1 MEGTLKPSQ
10 LHALFVHLDAH
21 DVCAVNPHG
30 IDAADEGRKLHD
42 DRVAGVAE
50 DVRRQGKTL
59 LSAGG
64 DNQVIKLA
72 ADAKLFFQPLPCGL
86 AQRGIAFGHAVL
98 QTGQGLLLKNTRGDF
113 ADFLHGNGLVG
124 GASGRKCDD
133 FGMRCGV
140 FQNFADRRRTNIGNT
155 IRKMILHTF
164 VTTFLYV
171 ILASDFYSFEYI

>member
-1 MEGTLKPSQ
+1 M
-10 LHALFVHLDAH
+10 
-21 DVCAVNPHG
+21 NPHG

>member
-1 MEGTLKPSQ
+1 MLQPVQ
-10 LHALFVHLDAH
+10 LHALFIHLHAD
-21 DVCAVNPHG
+21 DVCAVDAHG
-30 IDAADEGRKLHD
+30 VDAADEGRQLYD

-64 DNQVIKLA
+64 DDEIVKVA
-72 ADAKLFFQPLPCGL
+72 ANAEFLLQPLLRRRTQGRIP
-86 AQRGIAFGHAVL
+86 FGHAVL
-98 QTGQGLLLKNTRGDF
+98 QTGQGLLLKNTRRDF

-140 FQNFADRRRTNIGNT
+140 FQNFADRRRANIGNT

-171 ILASDFYSFEYI
+171 MLASGFYSFEYI